1 MLPVELPPNPP
12 AGSPSSP
19 RAVVPTPE
27 LNLLSAVRPDR
38 GLIPTMIE
46 SRPGA
51 IMHVS
56 SIASSTAE
64 PCRRSEPEARVAR
77 LTLPLGEGADLYGAS
92 PADDRRVL
100 ARELS
105 HDKDPAPLPR

>member
-1 MLPVELPPNPP
+1 VIEQLTRDGGAEIIFHVAGGAASEPSGGFAQLTPSCGP
-12 AGSPSSP
+12 A
-19 RAVVPTPE
+19 PE

-64 PCRRSEPEARVAR
+64 PCRRSEPEARVA
-77 LTLPLGEGADLYGAS
+77 A
-92 PADDRRVL
+92 
-100 ARELS
+100 
-105 HDKDPAPLPR
+105 